1 MFACFYGNSTPS
13 LLPPEVGGKWVIAF
27 YHVSC
32 IFNENLAQLGQVLK
46 EIDLP
51 QNCSCFTVGVLVNT
65 P

>member
-1 MFACFYGNSTPS
+1 METAPPP
-13 LLPPEVGGKWVIAF
+13 LPPPPEAGEKHVIAF
-27 YHVSC
+27 YHISC

-51 QNCSCFTVGVLVNT
+51 QNFSCFTVGVLVNT